1 MKKDATIVIHL
12 PESQQAQFRA
22 IAAMEGTDMSGLGRN
37 LIIEYLAVKKAQ
49 FESMAEVFSEEG
61 NVEN

>member
-12 PESQQAQFRA
+12 PESQQEQFRA

-37 LIIEYLAVKKAQ
+37 LIISFLADKQAQ
-49 FESMAEVFSEEG
+49 FESMREVFDEAG